1 MNLATS
7 DERMKILILCGGL
20 GTRLSGV
27 GIDLPKPMV
36 PIGGRPIVW
45 HIMKGFAHWGFR
57 DFVLCLGYRS
67 ELFKQYFLNLSMMVN
82 DVTLD
87 VAGAV
92 PPVVHHVHD
101 EQTWRV
107 TLAETGFD
115 SLTGSRVK
123 RGGAYVPHD
132 DDLFGVTYGDG
143 VCDVDFRKVV
153 AFHRSHGKL
162 ATVTAVHPPGQFGE
176 LTIGKG
182 GRVATFHEKPPRA
195 EGWISGGFFVFSRRL
210 LDRLSDDPSLDLER
224 TVLQPLARDGELI
237 AYEHEGFWSCVDTPR
252 DYQHLS
258 TQWREGAPWAVWEPR
273 RD

>member
-1 MNLATS
+1 MTTTT
-7 DERMKILILCGGL
+7 DRPMKVLILCGGL

-27 GIDLPKPMV
+27 GIDVPKPMI
-36 PIGGRPIVW
+36 PIGGKPIVW
-45 HIMKGFAHWGFR
+45 HIMKGFAHWGYC

-87 VAGAV
+87 VTGAT
-92 PPVVHHVHD
+92 PPVVHQTFD
-101 EQTWRV
+101 EQKWRV

-123 RGGAYVPHD
+123 RGGMYVPAD
-132 DDLFGVTYGDG
+132 DDLFAVTYGDG

-176 LTIGKG
+176 LTIGTR
-182 GRVATFHEKPPRA
+182 GRVATFQRKA
-195 EGWISGGFFVFSRRL
+195 AGRR
-210 LDRLSDDPSLDLER
+210 
-224 TVLQPLARDGELI
+224 RDGS
-237 AYEHEGFWSCVDTPR
+237 AAASSCSRARCSAGSRTIPSSISSADRCSRSRTTA
-252 DYQHLS
+252 S
-258 TQWREGAPWAVWEPR
+258 
-273 RD
+273 